1 MPTTIKDLPNELTAE
16 AMDPSADWI
25 EVEDIDANETKKAH
39 PDQFVQGA
47 GALVDPDFAGTFAGA
62 LHRVG
67 PGTYRAVRHNF
78 SASSVPSVNDDDTLG
93 YAVGSAWVNVLTDRM
108 WILVDAS
115 TGAAVWLELRGGD
128 VVGPASA
135 VDGELPV
142 FDGVTGRLLKA
153 GAAAEALLRIAGRD
167 TLRLRDSPVASLQ
180 ALSPAFLDLD
190 LDTSGIT
197 GAAEW
202 YGLRIDASNDV
213 AGAFLLFRVGGTRV
227 GAIEVP
233 SAALGAIFRG
243 GDGSDSN
250 PTFGFESDLDLG
262 FYYVSTGV
270 MGVNGSLEPNVDGNG
285 SLGTA
290 TKAFGDVYADQ
301 INGQPVAAPTQVE
314 TLAGTSDTLADADN
328 GKVVRC
334 TNAGTVTVTVNTGL
348 TPGTTVEYVQEGA
361 GQVQVAAGAG
371 MTLRHGAT
379 WNPYTAEQWSSLVV
393 TILDTDEALV
403 RGDLAAV

>member
-1 MPTTIKDLPNELTAE
+1 MPTTIKDLPTELLAE
-16 AMDPSADWI
+16 DMDAPADWL
-25 EVEDIDANETKKAH
+25 EVEDVDANETKKIH
-39 PDQFVQGA
+39 PDE
-47 GALVDPDFAGTFAGA
+47 LVKGGGGLHDDDFAGTYGGA
-62 LHRVG
+62 LLRVG
-67 PGTYRAVRHNF
+67 PGAYRAIRHNL
-78 SASSVPSVNDDDTLG
+78 SATAAPAVGDDDADG
-93 YAVGSAWVNVLTDRM
+93 YAVGSLWVNVSTDRA
-108 WILVDAS
+108 WACVDAS

-128 VVGPASA
+128 VVGPGSA

-142 FDGVTGRLLKA
+142 FDGATGKLLKA

-167 TLRLRDSPVASLQ
+167 TFRLRDSPVASLQ

-190 LDTSGIT
+190 LDTSGVT

-202 YGLRIDASNDV
+202 YGIRLDASNDV
-213 AGAFLLFRVGGTRV
+213 PGAFLLFRVGGTRV
-227 GAIEVP
+227 GAVEVP

-243 GDGSDSN
+243 GDGDDTN

-262 FYYVSTGV
+262 FFFASAGV
-270 MGVNGSLEPNVDGNG
+270 VGLNGALEPNVDGNG

-290 TKAFGDVYADQ
+290 TRAFGNVYADQ
-301 INGQPVAAPTQVE
+301 INGRPVAAPTQVE
-314 TLAGTSDTLADADN
+314 TLAGTTDTLADADN

-334 TNAGTVTVTVNTGL
+334 TNAGTVTVTVPTGL

-379 WNPYTAEQWSSLVV
+379 WNPYTAEQYSSVVV

-403 RGDLAAV
+403 RGDLEAV